1 MARDQWTVDAAR
13 TAREDRPMDE
23 DRPRADGEEP
33 ADPLEPIDPREA
45 ARVRRRDHD
54 LGAERRDLMRPG
66 MGKVFKQILDRQ
78 GLDAEEPPPRRRRQR
93 G

>member
-1 MARDQWTVDAAR
+1 
-13 TAREDRPMDE
+13 MDE
-23 DRPRADGEEP
+23 HLRPSDGDEPLDPIEE
-33 ADPLEPIDPREA
+33 IDPREA

-54 LGAERRDLMRPG
+54 LDAEGRGLMRSG

-78 GLDAEEPPPRRRRQR
+78 AREAVEPPPTRRHHR